1 MVSYIVGKIISVN
14 KRSITLENN
23 YFGYNIMVSKLDEYE
38 VGKVKKIYLYKS
50 LILNNKNKISEE
62 LFGFNEYEEKE
73 FFLKLLSVN
82 GIGCKTAIGIC
93 NNDVSKLKELIANKD
108 EDGLANFKNITS
120 KIARNIVDELELD
133 ESYVRNNNNFTDEL
147 AKALKTLGYSGKDIE
162 KAVNHVDFNKKDLS
176 DLISDAIKIIASNS
190 CQIQ

>member
-1 MVSYIVGKIISVN
+1 
-14 KRSITLENN
+14 
-23 YFGYNIMVSKLDEYE
+23 MVSKLDEYE